1 MMCLRSI
8 YETVAA
14 FLDFEKKL
22 QTLIVRGDLQAI
34 FVFAKQRTHFTKVEH
49 LVAEHGDQI
58 KATNILTQVEKMA
71 RLRPNIMGN
80 TISFPNTPT
89 RTASAGYCI
98 SPT

>member
-22 QTLIVRGDLQAI
+22 QTLIVRGDLQSI

-58 KATNILTQVEKMA
+58 
-71 RLRPNIMGN
+71 
-80 TISFPNTPT
+80 
-89 RTASAGYCI
+89 
-98 SPT
+98 